1 MVSSDGRTNPMSRN
15 VLRGFDK
22 DAFAAA
28 RKAARMSRG
37 DVARLADTTAAT
49 IRNWEIGAVSPQI
62 DFLAR
67 AANALNIQVGDVV
80 VTDPEERFL
89 SDYRC
94 LVGLTQPQLGKVCGL
109 TTTTITRIERGE
121 IALTDKIQ
129 TALAEALGIS
139 GEQVNRA
146 YMKAKRRP
154 PGTPA

>member
-22 DAFAAA
+22 KAFAVA
-28 RKAARMSRG
+28 RKAAGMSRG
-37 DVARLADTTAAT
+37 DLARLADTTAAT
-49 IRNWEIGAVSPQI
+49 IHNWEIGATSPQF

-67 AANALNIQVGDVV
+67 AAKVLNIEIGDVV
-80 VTDPEERFL
+80 VTDPEQRYL

-121 IALTDKIQ
+121 IALTDKIAAAL
-129 TALAEALGIS
+129 TAALGIS
-139 GEQVNRA
+139 EAQVKRA
-146 YMKAKRRP
+146 YLKAKHRP

>member
-22 DAFAAA
+22 KAFAVA
-28 RKAARMSRG
+28 RKAAGMSRG
-37 DVARLADTTAAT
+37 DLARLADTTAAT
-49 IRNWEIGAVSPQI
+49 IHNWEIGATSPQI

-67 AANALNIQVGDVV
+67 AAKVLNIEIGDVV
-80 VTDPEERFL
+80 VTDPEQRYL

>member
-22 DAFAAA
+22 KAFAVA
-28 RKAARMSRG
+28 RKAAGMSRG
-37 DVARLADTTAAT
+37 DLARLADTTAAT
-49 IRNWEIGAVSPQI
+49 IHNWEIGATSPQI

-67 AANALNIQVGDVV
+67 AAKVLNIEIGDVV
-80 VTDPEERFL
+80 VTDPEQRYL

-121 IALTDKIQ
+121 IALTDKIAAAL
-129 TALAEALGIS
+129 TAALGIS
-139 GEQVNRA
+139 EAQVKRA
-146 YMKAKRRP
+146 YLKAKHRP
-154 PGTPA
+154 PGTPT

>member
-22 DAFAAA
+22 KAFAVA
-28 RKAARMSRG
+28 RKAAGMSRG
-37 DVARLADTTAAT
+37 DLARLADTTAAT
-49 IRNWEIGAVSPQI
+49 IHNWEIGATSPQI

-67 AANALNIQVGDVV
+67 AAKVLNIEIGDVV
-80 VTDPEERFL
+80 VTDPEQRYL

-121 IALTDKIQ
+121 IALTDKIAAAL
-129 TALAEALGIS
+129 TAALGIS
-139 GEQVNRA
+139 EAQVKRA
-146 YMKAKRRP
+146 YLKAKHRP

>member
-1 MVSSDGRTNPMSRN
+1 
-15 VLRGFDK
+15 
-22 DAFAAA
+22 
-28 RKAARMSRG
+28 
-37 DVARLADTTAAT
+37 
-49 IRNWEIGAVSPQI
+49 
-62 DFLAR
+62 
-67 AANALNIQVGDVV
+67 
-80 VTDPEERFL
+80 
-89 SDYRC
+89 
-94 LVGLTQPQLGKVCGL
+94 VCGL